1 MTTEELDA
9 LADPLQSD
17 SAGVHEQLSRQ
28 QPAAAP
34 QSLQQQQQQQ
44 QQQGVGHQW
53 AEPSTPYSGQGPDGV
68 TQHGL
73 SAAAAAE
80 NSPLFKWTSDGSMME
95 ELLKAFKW
103 VLLLFPLD
111 LEQSMLP
118 EA

>member
-9 LADPLQSD
+9 LADPMQPD
-17 SAGVHEQLSRQ
+17 IAGMHEQQKPSQ
-28 QPAAAP
+28 QQSP

-44 QQQGVGHQW
+44 GVGQQW
-53 AEPSTPYSGQGPDGV
+53 AELSTPHSGQGPDGV
-68 TQHGL
+68 PQHGL

-118 EA
+118 EAWHE